1 MLVGSALEEGV
12 PMKSYVSGMIALV
25 SVVSLLAPAEAIAAP
40 ARCAQ
45 VKSCSQ
51 AHNGCRR
58 NCFRPG
64 TGRCIQFCGNA
75 YRACMQTGTFKSV
88 WCGNLQGLQ
97 RR

>member
-1 MLVGSALEEGV
+1 
-12 PMKSYVSGMIALV
+12 MKSRVCVLLALI
-25 SVVSLLAPAEAIAAP
+25 SVASLLAPADATAAP

-51 AHNGCRR
+51 AHIGCRR

-75 YRACMQTGTFKSV
+75 YRACLQTGTFKSV

-97 RR
+97 RK